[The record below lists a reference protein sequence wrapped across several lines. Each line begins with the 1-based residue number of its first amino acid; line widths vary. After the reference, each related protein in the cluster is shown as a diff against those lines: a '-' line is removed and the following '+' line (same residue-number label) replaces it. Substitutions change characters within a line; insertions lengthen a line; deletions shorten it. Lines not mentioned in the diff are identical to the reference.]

1 MFHQNSN
8 RTDMSSQWDSEYK
21 TLYVINENYPF
32 NDILNRKFSLDELAD
47 LRDMIVEI
55 LDLEG
60 YKE

>member
-8 RTDMSSQWDSEYK
+8 RTDMSSQWDIEHK

-32 NDILNRKFSLDELAD
+32 NDIINRKFSLDELAD
-47 LRDMIVEI
+47 LRDIIIEI

>member
-8 RTDMSSQWDSEYK
+8 RTDMSCQWDREHK
-21 TLYVINENYPF
+21 RLYVISETYPC
-32 NDILNRKFSLDELAD
+32 NDIINQKFELDELAD

>member
-8 RTDMSSQWDSEYK
+8 RTDISSQWDREHK
-21 TLYVINENYPF
+21 TLYVIDENYPF
-32 NDILNRKFSLDELAD
+32 NDIINRKFSLDELAD
-47 LRDMIVEI
+47 LRDIIIEI